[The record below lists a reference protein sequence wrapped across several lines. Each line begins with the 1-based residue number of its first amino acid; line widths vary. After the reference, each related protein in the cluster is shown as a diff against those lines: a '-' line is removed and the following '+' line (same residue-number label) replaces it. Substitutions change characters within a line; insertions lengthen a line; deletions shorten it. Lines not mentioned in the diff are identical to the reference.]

1 MENLQEKLLLF
12 VNGIVNHLKYIIMV
26 QPKKPVVKKTT
37 SKKINKKSTNP
48 ADSYPNK
55 KDKQGNLLIGGGE
68 GTRAPFKTGGKLSK
82 ARNGKPVKKALL
94 GSVLGGM
101 GKQMLGGMASQAL
114 GGLMGGGNKGGGQA
128 AGGQAPAAQ
137 APMQRRST
145 DTTPVKTRGMKKGGK
160 VSKAKSGTSLGMKSV
175 KAGFDKN
182 PGVTRADI
190 ITAATKKAQNG
201 VKATKD
207 STAYFSKKVKSFKE
221 LAKGEKGN
229 TEISKFNKRFFEI
242 ESGKAAGNQLRQDR
256 KGEPGFDANGFPIK
270 KKKAKS
276 GAKMKMGGKMTKCK
290 DGCK

>member
-1 MENLQEKLLLF
+1 MILTVESTKVLE
-12 VNGIVNHLKYIIMV
+12 NGIVNHLKYIIMV

-55 KDKQGNLLIGGGE
+55 KDKRGNLLIGGGE

-101 GKQMLGGMASQAL
+101 GKQVLGGLANKAL
-114 GGLMGGGNKGGGQA
+114 GGLFGGGGGATAQGGQ
-128 AGGQAPAAQ
+128 GPVAQ
-137 APMQRRST
+137 APMQKRRST

-190 ITAATKKAQNG
+190 ITAATKKA
-201 VKATKD
+201 
-207 STAYFSKKVKSFKE
+207 
-221 LAKGEKGN
+221 
-229 TEISKFNKRFFEI
+229 
-242 ESGKAAGNQLRQDR
+242 
-256 KGEPGFDANGFPIK
+256 
-270 KKKAKS
+270 KS
-276 GAKMKMGGKMTKCK
+276 GTKMKMGGKMTKCK